1 MLFWI
6 IDLKLLKIG
15 IAIEELLMVGDAI
28 VLDPIVG
35 PNKAI
40 GKPAHVSL
48 PVADKEVEI
57 VRPIA
62 RGSWGFAC
70 YCTGSCELQDAQ
82 PVNQP
87 QFHGLKQM
95 AIIALPTLPIL
106 QMMRLGLRRQL
117 AFSLP
122 PHHAG
127 PATFECCHDRR
138 NPLLSS
144 TQQAP
149 HSPHLASHAFE
160 ETHSKQKFPRRSAA
174 GHGQST
180 IREFPH
186 PIRLAAFAPQAHRNS
201 RREISCN
208 ARRSGSDPRHLKNN
222 PTAICRRRLAE
233 SCPAF
238 EQNK

>member
-1 MLFWI
+1 MQMLFWI

-48 PVADKEVEI
+48 PVADKEVEV

-62 RGSWGFAC
+62 RGSRRFTC
-70 YCTGSCELQDAQ
+70 YCAGYCELQDAQ

-106 QMMRLGLRRQL
+106 QMMRLGLRT
-117 AFSLP
+117 AN
-122 PHHAG
+122 
-127 PATFECCHDRR
+127 D
-138 NPLLSS
+138 
-144 TQQAP
+144 
-149 HSPHLASHAFE
+149 AS
-160 ETHSKQKFPRRSAA
+160 RS
-174 GHGQST
+174 
-180 IREFPH
+180 
-186 PIRLAAFAPQAHRNS
+186 
-201 RREISCN
+201 
-208 ARRSGSDPRHLKNN
+208 
-222 PTAICRRRLAE
+222 
-233 SCPAF
+233 
-238 EQNK
+238 